1 MEITRNNSSHHHE
14 LSCINTALPNQI
26 KPTSPRSPEW
36 LAQDDTLDLYRYPID
51 TNAVYQHWL
60 KRVYHPQHKLIS
72 NPRPRYSTLLLPLSS
87 PTTLKPPVARSTRSP
102 SPILITTECLNSTRT
117 MSAPHST
124 YRSPKSYR
132 GQCHPSLVDSRGD
145 MERKVSFQIPRT
157 ADAYHQKSADLS
169 PGGLDMRLEVIS
181 HSIVPHLVQRNPD
194 TEIANL
200 SSTQHEQPNLQRI
213 PEYHNSMGHA
223 STHMSSVACTTSMI
237 SSRCS
242 SASKSRVCISPSTF
256 SQTERSIHDFERV
269 PHNPSLMMLKG
280 SPEEFP
286 QDKGSRASSSRS
298 SGRYTH
304 IVPTLGET
312 YGSPIHTHCTISNTA
327 IATPRTISKAGP
339 DVYTKKLLDD
349 TYSCQNKPSSY
360 IPSCLVKMQ
369 TARTHLDRFRIE
381 QIALRRLRH
390 VIENKQADSSHL
402 EVIHLLE
409 QSSIPESLIQKFF
422 GPSFRTLHSL
432 RVLLLQ
438 SIDST
443 HRQRLHTHEYHIAI
457 DEATATEESTA
468 SHQRKGLA
476 YSMKTPSGL
485 ISTLSPSD
493 GVSVCSTQ
501 GSAPSSFS
509 LQRSNPCQ
517 MLQTPIEVL
526 AVLAQVDTVLASETT
541 DKRARDSRRQH

>member
-1 MEITRNNSSHHHE
+1 
-14 LSCINTALPNQI
+14 
-26 KPTSPRSPEW
+26 
-36 LAQDDTLDLYRYPID
+36 
-51 TNAVYQHWL
+51 
-60 KRVYHPQHKLIS
+60 
-72 NPRPRYSTLLLPLSS
+72 
-87 PTTLKPPVARSTRSP
+87 
-102 SPILITTECLNSTRT
+102 

-200 SSTQHEQPNLQRI
+200 SSTQHEQPNLLRI

-223 STHMSSVACTTSMI
+223 TQI
-237 SSRCS
+237 
-242 SASKSRVCISPSTF
+242 
-256 SQTERSIHDFERV
+256 QTERSIHDFERV
-269 PHNPSLMMLKG
+269 PSQPIVMMLKG

-286 QDKGSRASSSRS
+286 QDKGSRK
-298 SGRYTH
+298 
-304 IVPTLGET
+304 P
-312 YGSPIHTHCTISNTA
+312 
-327 IATPRTISKAGP
+327 
-339 DVYTKKLLDD
+339 LDD
-349 TYSCQNKPSSY
+349 AYSCQNKPSSY

-457 DEATATEESTA
+457 DEATATEESTV

>member
-36 LAQDDTLDLYRYPID
+36 LAQDDTLDLYR
-51 TNAVYQHWL
+51 
-60 KRVYHPQHKLIS
+60 
-72 NPRPRYSTLLLPLSS
+72 

-256 SQTERSIHDFERV
+256 SQLKFRLSVVFTTLNVSLTI
-269 PHNPSLMMLKG
+269 PSLMMLKG

-286 QDKGSRASSSRS
+286 QDKGS
-298 SGRYTH
+298 
-304 IVPTLGET
+304 
-312 YGSPIHTHCTISNTA
+312 
-327 IATPRTISKAGP
+327 SKAGP
-339 DVYTKKLLDD
+339 DVYTRKLLDD

-457 DEATATEESTA
+457 DEATATEESTV